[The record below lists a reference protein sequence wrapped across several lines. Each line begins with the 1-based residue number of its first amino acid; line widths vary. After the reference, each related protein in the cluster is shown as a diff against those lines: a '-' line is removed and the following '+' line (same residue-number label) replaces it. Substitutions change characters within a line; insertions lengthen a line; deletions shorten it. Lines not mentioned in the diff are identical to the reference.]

1 MEQLKQGND
10 MFELTA
16 LLKRIWR
23 WRLILIVV
31 GAVAFGT
38 SFLVVKLI
46 SPLYESHAI
55 LYPTISSNR
64 QKQLEEFAFGFD
76 VHSERLMQL
85 LAADAIMDSLNK
97 RYNLVDH
104 YGIDQQNVA
113 WYDIFIRKA
122 HQRIQTHK
130 TRFTSVVI
138 SVLDE
143 DPKLAAQIA
152 NDMCDLVNGV
162 NAEIVKTNAK
172 EAMQAVEEEYEKRLG
187 MVQAT
192 NDSIFHILEGTA
204 SFAQNRLAIQV
215 ADKRKTI
222 GRIRKELGE
231 IRQEFN
237 IYDFAHQINVLN
249 DELASARANYLQESG
264 RLEVYHESKLQVP
277 DSMVLTASAAQ
288 KGAESRMTQF
298 EAELKSL
305 SKTGARY
312 NVLNAQLDEETALLQ
327 ETLAKLE
334 GMLNSVEPQIETRRI
349 ESLERNYDW
358 DQLQTLELKRK
369 YQEALSNYV
378 DPAPVAYLISHARP
392 SYIKVFPNTMLSVL
406 LATMGALLMA
416 MVILLF
422 AEKLREG
429 GEK

>member
-16 LLKRIWR
+16 LLKRLWR
-23 WRLILIVV
+23 WKLILAIV
-31 GAVAFGT
+31 GGVAMVT
-38 SFLVVKLI
+38 SFVAVKLV

-55 LYPTISSNR
+55 LYPTITSNR

-85 LAADAIMDSLNK
+85 LAADAIMDSLNR
-97 RYNLVDH
+97 RYNLADH
-104 YGIDQQNVA
+104 YGIDQSNIA
-113 WYDIFIRKA
+113 WYDLFIRKA

-138 SVLDE
+138 SVIDE
-143 DPKLAAQIA
+143 DPDLAAAMA

-162 NAEIVKTNAK
+162 NAEIVRTNAS
-172 EAMQAVEEEYEKRLG
+172 EAMQAVEDEYQKRLG
-187 MVQAT
+187 VVHAT
-192 NDSIFHILEGTA
+192 NDSIFRILEGAA
-204 SFAQNRLAIQV
+204 SSAEQRLQIQV
-215 ADKRKTI
+215 TQKRKEI
-222 GRIRKELGE
+222 KQIRSELGE

-249 DELASARANYLQESG
+249 DELASARANFLQESG
-264 RLEVYHESKLQVP
+264 RLEVYKGNSTHVP
-277 DSMVLTASAAQ
+277 DSLILTASAAQ

-305 SKTGARY
+305 SKAGEKY
-312 NVLNAQLDEETALLQ
+312 NVLTARLDEETALLN
-327 ETLAKLE
+327 ETLSKLE
-334 GMLNSVEPQIETRRI
+334 GMRNSVEPQIETRAI

-378 DPAPVAYLISHARP
+378 DPAPVAYLIGAARP
-392 SYIKVFPNTMLSVL
+392 SYIKVFPKTILSVL

-416 MVILLF
+416 IVVLLF
-422 AEKLREG
+422 MEKVREG
-429 GEK
+429 GTK